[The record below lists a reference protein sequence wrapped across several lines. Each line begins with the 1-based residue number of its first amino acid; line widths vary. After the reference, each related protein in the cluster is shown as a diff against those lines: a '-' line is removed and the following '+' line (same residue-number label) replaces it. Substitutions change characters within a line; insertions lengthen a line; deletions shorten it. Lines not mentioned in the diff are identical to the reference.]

1 MELTLK
7 QAFPF
12 VPTEGQDEAL
22 NGLEEFLFRSS
33 GNSVFVLK
41 GYAGTGKTTLI
52 SSVINWLPSVGLNS
66 ILIAPTGRAAKVL
79 SLYSNKLAITIHK
92 QIYYQGNVD
101 GKIQFTLQK
110 NKNANTIFV
119 VDEASMIGNSGG
131 MGSSFTSREKTLL
144 DDLFDYVFSGK
155 NCKLILLGDTAQLPP
170 VGELDSPALMGDF
183 LRNRYPINVWEVE
196 LTNVTRQS
204 QDSGILHNA
213 TLLRDLL
220 SSESGF
226 QPLFELDQFTDI
238 KRLVG
243 YEIEEEL
250 STKYSLDGIENTIV
264 ICKSNKQ
271 ANNFNKY
278 IKYSVL
284 WQEEELNA
292 SDLLMVVRNNYFWL
306 KDEEKVGFIANG
318 DMVEVLRVI
327 GFEEKHGF
335 RFANVSLRLLDFKE
349 DIEFEVKL
357 LLDTLSAE
365 TPALSREDG
374 KRFYEE
380 VNNSYSEIRDKRKR
394 AKAIKEDPY
403 FNALQVKFGYAITCH
418 KSQGGQWKNVFVD
431 QGYLTEEMI
440 DREYIR
446 WLYTAIT
453 RAKDNLFLTNFHP
466 RFFGLD
472 EME

>member
-1 MELTLK
+1 MESTLK
-7 QAFPF
+7 KAFPF
-12 VPTEGQDEAL
+12 VPTKGQDEAL
-22 NGLEEFLFRSS
+22 NGLDDFLFRQS
-33 GNSVFVLK
+33 GNAAFVLK

-52 SSVINWLPSVGLNS
+52 SAVINWLPSVGLNS
-66 ILIAPTGRAAKVL
+66 VLIAPTGRAAKVL
-79 SLYSNKLAITIHK
+79 SFYSKKPAITIHK

-101 GKIQFTLQK
+101 GKIKFTLQK

-144 DDLFDYVFSGK
+144 DDLFDYVFSGT

-170 VGELDSPALMGDF
+170 VGEVDSPALMGDF
-183 LRNRYPINVWEVE
+183 LESRYPVKIWEIE
-196 LTNVTRQS
+196 LQDVTRQS

-220 SSESGF
+220 SNESDF
-226 QPLFELDQFTDI
+226 QPRFEIENFEDI
-238 KRLVG
+238 RRLVG

-250 STKYSLDGIENTIV
+250 STKYSVDGIENTIV

-278 IKYSVL
+278 IKFSVL

-292 SDLLMVVRNNYFWL
+292 GDLLMVVRNNYFWL
-306 KDEEKVGFIANG
+306 KEEDKVAFIANG

-327 GFEEKHGF
+327 GFEERHGF
-335 RFANVSLRLLDFKE
+335 RFANVSLRLLDYKD

-357 LLDTLSAE
+357 LLDTLTAE

-380 VNNSYSEIRDKRKR
+380 INNSYSDIRDKRKR
-394 AKAIKEDPY
+394 AKAIKDDPY

-431 QGYLTEEMI
+431 QGYLTEEMM
-440 DREYIR
+440 DREYVR

-453 RAKDNLFLTNFHP
+453 RAKDNLYLTNFHP
-466 RFFGLD
+466 RFFGED
-472 EME
+472 SF